1 MEPKNKIPKVKLIAG
16 ILFSDDKFLNK
27 SFELL
32 RSEFGEIDYKSIH
45 FKFDITDY
53 YTSEMGDNI
62 LRIFISFKNLITPD
76 LLADVK
82 IQTNEIE
89 SELSITGKRTVNID
103 SGYLDYDKIVL
114 ASGKYNG
121 NKIYLKNGIWADLT
135 LHYQK
140 GVYLPYPWSF
150 PDFKKGE
157 YNQVFLKVREI
168 YKKQMKDSCQ

>member
-1 MEPKNKIPKVKLIAG
+1 MRPKNNILKVKMIAG
-16 ILFSDDKFLNK
+16 ILFSDEKFLNK

-32 RSEFGEIDYKSIH
+32 KSEFGEIDYKSIR

-53 YTSEMGDNI
+53 YNSEMGDDI
-62 LRIFISFKNLITPD
+62 YRIFISFRNLIPPD
-76 LLADVK
+76 LLADIK
-82 IQTNEIE
+82 NQTNEIE
-89 SELSITGKRTVNID
+89 SKLLISGKRTINID

-140 GVYLPYPWSF
+140 GVYSPYPWSF

-157 YNQVFLKVREI
+157 YNTVFLKIREI
-168 YKKQMKDSCQ
+168 YKKQMKGSCQ